1 MTGAPTHIADT
12 VQEIA
17 RLRAEHDR
25 RASPL
30 QRTVERFTAT
40 VGSPGF
46 LVFLTI
52 LLASWIGLNCV
63 SLALGNKP
71 IDPPPFYWMQGAVA
85 LAALYMTV
93 FILATQRREDG
104 LANRHEQ
111 LTLELAMLSEQKTA
125 KLSRCWRSCART
137 VLRFTI
143 GLTRRLQR
151 CRRQWTR
158 AQFSKP

>member
-1 MTGAPTHIADT
+1 MVMTGAPTHIEDT

-25 RASPL
+25 RASAL

-46 LVFLTI
+46 VVFLTI

-93 FILATQRREDG
+93 FILATQRREDE
-104 LANRHEQ
+104 LADRHERANPGVGHA
-111 LTLELAMLSEQKTA
+111 ERAESSENYLA
-125 KLSRCWRSCART
+125 
-137 VLRFTI
+137 V
-143 GLTRRLQR
+143 G
-151 CRRQWTR
+151 R
-158 AQFSKP
+158 AAPGPS